1 MPDALTPAFE
11 TGYTLFLSLLV
22 EALPFLLIGVLF
34 SSALFLFIDEKKL
47 LAIAPKNAV
56 LAALMGSA
64 MGFLFPVCE
73 CGNVPVAR
81 RLLSQGIP
89 APLAVGF
96 LLAAPTIN
104 PIVIWSTWTAFQD
117 RPELVVMRVLVSLF
131 IATTIGWVFGQQED
145 LRPLLNKNLAR
156 SMLTPIAAQQPT
168 GIQLAAQER
177 LLRSGTYWLG
187 DNQNQPLEGSLGSLQ
202 AAMAVP
208 MNKPPIPWGA
218 RLQLFLDNVVREL
231 RELGGVLVFGSAVA
245 AIIQTVIPR
254 ELVLGIGQG
263 AVSSIITMMVLAA
276 AISICSTVDAFFALS
291 FSGTFTSGSLLAFLT
306 FGPMIDLK
314 AVGLMLSI
322 FRPKGVFYLF
332 AIAGSMTF
340 LCALFVNYQLG
351 W

>member
-11 TGYTLFLSLLV
+11 TGFTLFLSLLV

-34 SSALFLFIDEKKL
+34 SSALFLFVDERKL

-89 APLAVGF
+89 TPLAVGF

-117 RPELVVMRVLVSLF
+117 RPELVVLRVVVSLF

-156 SMLTPIAAQQPT
+156 SMLTPRAAQKPT

-187 DNQNQPLEGSLGSLQ
+187 DSQKQPLEGSLGSLQ

-208 MNKPPIPWGA
+208 MNKPPIPWGD

-322 FRPKGVFYLF
+322 FRPKAVFYLF

-340 LCALFVNYQLG
+340 LCALFINYQLG

>member
-11 TGYTLFLSLLV
+11 TGFTLFLSLLV

-34 SSALFLFIDEKKL
+34 SSALFLFVDEQKL
-47 LAIAPKNAV
+47 LAIAPKNAI

-89 APLAVGF
+89 TPLAVGF

-117 RPELVVMRVLVSLF
+117 RPELVVMRVLISLF
-131 IATTIGWVFGQQED
+131 IATTIGWVFGQQTD

-156 SMLTPIAAQQPT
+156 SMLRPKQRPT
-168 GIQLAAQER
+168 GIELAAQER
-177 LLRSGTYWLG
+177 LLKSGTYWLG
-187 DNQNQPLEGSLGSLQ
+187 SDQKQPLEGSLGTLQ
-202 AAMAVP
+202 SALS
-208 MNKPPIPWGA
+208 KPTIKPKIHWGD
-218 RLQLFLDNVVREL
+218 RIQLFLDNVVREL
-231 RELGGVLVFGSAVA
+231 RELGAVLVFGSAVA

-263 AVSSIITMMVLAA
+263 AVTSIITMMILAA

-291 FSGTFTSGSLLAFLT
+291 FSGTFTSGSLLSFLT

-322 FRPKGVFYLF
+322 FRPKAVFYLF
-332 AIAGSMTF
+332 MIAGSMTF
-340 LCALFVNYQLG
+340 FCALFVNYQLG

>member
-11 TGYTLFLSLLV
+11 TGFTLFLSLLV

-34 SSALFLFIDEKKL
+34 SSALFLFVDEQKL
-47 LAIAPKNAV
+47 LAIAPKNAI

-73 CGNVPVAR
+73 CGNVPVTR

-89 APLAVGF
+89 TPLAVGF

-117 RPELVVMRVLVSLF
+117 RPELVVMRVLISLF
-131 IATTIGWVFGQQED
+131 IATTIGWVFGQQAD

-156 SMLTPIAAQQPT
+156 SMLRPKQRPT
-168 GIQLAAQER
+168 GIELATQER
-177 LLRSGTYWLG
+177 LLKSGTYWLG
-187 DNQNQPLEGSLGSLQ
+187 SDQKQPLEGSLGSLQ
-202 AAMAVP
+202 AALSTPAI
-208 MNKPPIPWGA
+208 KPKIHWGD
-218 RLQLFLDNVVREL
+218 RVQLFLDNVVREL
-231 RELGGVLVFGSAVA
+231 RELGAVLVFGSAVA

-263 AVSSIITMMVLAA
+263 AVTSIITMMILAA

-291 FSGTFTSGSLLAFLT
+291 FSGTFTSGSLLSFLT

-322 FRPKGVFYLF
+322 FRPKAVFYLF
-332 AIAGSMTF
+332 MIAGSMTF
-340 LCALFVNYQLG
+340 FCALFVNYQLG